1 MKPNLPCTLAP
12 GEIDMLKNLIAWL
25 RSLRYLQLTILFLL
39 FFLIMPAMTGHP
51 ILEIFFQVL
60 LLNVSLV
67 SLSTGGR
74 QPKLRWLLVAPWLAG
89 IAFYLKYRL
98 IMGEGP
104 PFTDLM
110 VSWSCYLVLM
120 VGCIVISL
128 AYVFQNR
135 QITLD
140 AIFAAVAAFFLLAL
154 LFADLYSLL
163 YFLEPGSFN
172 FTVRISPNQP
182 HILLTDLSYF
192 SLITIV
198 GVGYGD
204 ILPLL
209 PFPRMLA
216 AVEAVIGHFYVAVL
230 VAWLVGMFISQA
242 LMSCPEP
249 TAPER
254 LDPPDA

>member
-1 MKPNLPCTLAP
+1 
-12 GEIDMLKNLIAWL
+12 MLKTLTAWL
-25 RSLRYLQLTILFLL
+25 SSLRYLQLTILTLV

-51 ILEIFFQVL
+51 ILEVFFQVL

-74 QPKLRWLLVAPWLAG
+74 QPRLRWLLIVPWLAG
-89 IAFYLKYRL
+89 LAFYFKYRL
-98 IMGEGP
+98 VMGVGP
-104 PFTDLM
+104 PFTDLIL
-110 VSWSCYLVLM
+110 SWSCYLLM
-120 VGCIVISL
+120 IIGCIVVTL
-128 AYVFQNR
+128 AYVFESR
-135 QITLD
+135 RVTLD
-140 AIFAAVAAFFLLAL
+140 AIFAAVAAYFLLAI
-154 LFADLYSLL
+154 LFADFYSLL
-163 YFLEPGSFN
+163 YFIEPGSFN
-172 FTVRISPNQP
+172 FTVAVSPNQP
-182 HILLTDLSYF
+182 HVLLTDMVYF

-242 LMSCPEP
+242 LTSGQEP
-249 TAPER
+249 TAAEK
-254 LDPPDA
+254 LNLPDA